1 MRFEKTGEIIE
12 EYRETVDYLKNKYS
26 SKPLQIPLTHII
38 SACRLIESNTV
49 VKVCLAGISLL
60 YISKPE
66 KGYLFPLLNFF
77 SFHLDQLLLIEI
89 ITDNSNVNKEDN
101 VMGNEIIN
109 AKSPEE
115 VRENLF

>member
-1 MRFEKTGEIIE
+1 MHGQKIWKRQKKILMKQLMRLEKTGEIIE

-66 KGYLFPLLNFF
+66 KGELCMA
-77 SFHLDQLLLIEI
+77 EI
-89 ITDNSNVNKEDN
+89 ISSCV
-101 VMGNEIIN
+101 
-109 AKSPEE
+109 
-115 VRENLF
+115 

>member
-1 MRFEKTGEIIE
+1 MWHSKGVSIPT
-12 EYRETVDYLKNKYS
+12 LK
-26 SKPLQIPLTHII
+26 
-38 SACRLIESNTV
+38 
-49 VKVCLAGISLL
+49 
-60 YISKPE
+60 
-66 KGYLFPLLNFF
+66 FF